1 LVWRKDE
8 LGPLA
13 AALALVVNVLVVKPL
28 WQLTGHRNYAW
39 FVGPAVAA
47 TYALV
52 FAFYLRGP
60 SAKLPRGEF
69 LLVQVLAILTI
80 WGWLDAAF
88 RVINCGLDRSMPA
101 DVAAQVIDV
110 NRRKGSYSLTLS
122 GAPAFNRAEL
132 SVDVDVYNRARLG
145 APVVVTWRKGALG
158 EGWCGRNGVRVE
170 APPALR

>member
-1 LVWRKDE
+1 MIWRKDE

-52 FAFYLRGP
+52 YAFYLRGP
-60 SAKLPRGEF
+60 SARLPRGEF
-69 LLVQVLAILTI
+69 LLVQVLAILTV

-88 RVINCGLDRSMPA
+88 RVINCGCNSHPDRSVARPA
-101 DVAAQVIDV
+101 
-110 NRRKGSYSLTLS
+110 
-122 GAPAFNRAEL
+122 
-132 SVDVDVYNRARLG
+132 
-145 APVVVTWRKGALG
+145 
-158 EGWCGRNGVRVE
+158 
-170 APPALR
+170 

>member
-1 LVWRKDE
+1 MIWRKDE

-52 FAFYLRGP
+52 YAFYLRGP
-60 SAKLPRGEF
+60 SARLPRGEF
-69 LLVQVLAILTI
+69 LLVQVLAILTV

-88 RVINCGLDRSMPA
+88 RVINCGLDRSAPT
-101 DVAAQVIDV
+101 DVAAQVVGRHFI
-110 NRRKGSYSLTLS
+110 KTAEILKLS
-122 GAPAFNRAEL
+122 APPTFNSAEL
-132 SVDVDVYNRARLG
+132 VVETDVYDRARIG
-145 APVVVTWRKGALG
+145 ATVVVTWHKGALG
-158 EGWCGRNGVRVE
+158 EGWCGRNGVRSE
-170 APPALR
+170 APAPW